1 MAVKARTD
9 ESKAE
14 ILKEARARFKRCV
27 AWEATARARF
37 RDDLKFAEGDAYNGY
52 QWPTDVMTSRTVDK
66 RPMLTINRVRQH
78 CLDILNDARQ
88 SKVSI
93 KVRPV
98 RGGASYDAAQIL
110 EGVIKHIEYIS
121 NADAAYQR
129 ALGYA
134 VRAGIGW
141 CRIVTDYAGDDTFDQ
156 EIFIRPVKDPLSVY
170 LDPDITEFDGS
181 DARFGFVFTEM
192 PKDEFEHA
200 YPEFKGKDPPKN
212 VELDEDESWVADK
225 VRIAEYFRC
234 VQDKTKLYAFTD
246 PTTGEQVFK
255 TEKEIDKELMASVVD
270 NPDTMVRSIMLT
282 KVEHF
287 TLIGDEIGEEKEW
300 PGRYIPLLRC
310 VGEETVIEGQLDRK
324 GHTRA
329 LLDSQRMMNYN
340 ASASVEFG
348 ALQSKIPYI
357 GAVESIEGYEENW
370 NNANTSNASLLPYKS
385 RSDDGTIEYPAPARQ
400 PPPMGAPVFMQ
411 GFRDAV
417 EQMYLASGQNQADFG
432 QPGNEKSGVAIQQRQ
447 RQGDNATYHYLD
459 HQAMMVRFAGKQL
472 IDLIPKVYDTP
483 RMVKMRDD
491 AGKETDVKI
500 DPDAP
505 EPVQKEKSEGD
516 NETATLN
523 PNIGTYDVVSDVG
536 PAYATRRQEA
546 FAAWTQI
553 LSQNKELINVIG
565 DIALR
570 FSDFPG
576 GLEAAERLRR
586 LVPAQ
591 ALQDGPPPD
600 VVALQGQLQQMD
612 AIIKALEAKVADKMA
627 DHLNDQ
633 ERNAI
638 EEYKAQSGRLSALTP
653 EALGMAPEEFL
664 VLVKEAI
671 SEAIQTS
678 GAALAPAI
686 DTEPYIP
693 PEAAAPPMQPPP
705 GGPPGPPMMAPE
717 GAPPEMMPPPEPA
730 VPA

>member
-1 MAVKARTD
+1 
-9 ESKAE
+9 
-14 ILKEARARFKRCV
+14 
-27 AWEATARARF
+27 
-37 RDDLKFAEGDAYNGY
+37 
-52 QWPTDVMTSRTVDK
+52 
-66 RPMLTINRVRQH
+66 
-78 CLDILNDARQ
+78 
-88 SKVSI
+88 
-93 KVRPV
+93 
-98 RGGASYDAAQIL
+98 
-110 EGVIKHIEYIS
+110 
-121 NADAAYQR
+121 
-129 ALGYA
+129 
-134 VRAGIGW
+134 
-141 CRIVTDYAGDDTFDQ
+141 
-156 EIFIRPVKDPLSVY
+156 
-170 LDPDITEFDGS
+170 
-181 DARFGFVFTEM
+181 
-192 PKDEFEHA
+192 
-200 YPEFKGKDPPKN
+200 
-212 VELDEDESWVADK
+212 
-225 VRIAEYFRC
+225 
-234 VQDKTKLYAFTD
+234 
-246 PTTGEQVFK
+246 
-255 TEKEIDKELMASVVD
+255 
-270 NPDTMVRSIMLT
+270 
-282 KVEHF
+282 
-287 TLIGDEIGEEKEW
+287 
-300 PGRYIPLLRC
+300 
-310 VGEETVIEGQLDRK
+310 
-324 GHTRA
+324 
-329 LLDSQRMMNYN
+329 
-340 ASASVEFG
+340 
-348 ALQSKIPYI
+348 
-357 GAVESIEGYEENW
+357 
-370 NNANTSNASLLPYKS
+370 
-385 RSDDGTIEYPAPARQ
+385 
-400 PPPMGAPVFMQ
+400 MGAPVFMQ

-516 NETATLN
+516 NETAILN

-612 AIIKALEAKVADKMA
+612 AIIKGLEAKVADKMA

-633 ERNAI
+633 EKNAI
-638 EEYKAQSGRLSALTP
+638 EAYKAQSGRLSALTP